1 MSKLEA
7 NLTLLSVTFFW
18 GVQYIFLGNIPD
30 DISTFAFLALTNG
43 IGFLILTAVFFDE
56 LRKLTRKIVRNG
68 LLLAMLLFGTNM
80 LITAGSR
87 SLDASTAS
95 FFAAANIV
103 FVPIFMRF
111 FGKKASVSNL
121 VGVAIV
127 LLGLLL
133 ATGARL
139 DGMGNGVLII
149 AAADVLSAAYIVV
162 LGQIIGSVNPILTSL
177 CQMFFGTLFGLA
189 GWLIFQPETLLS
201 LPHDMRFWSSV
212 LVIAVF
218 VRGFTTVMQVYA
230 QRYVSALNA
239 SLLFSFE
246 IVFTL
251 LTSMFLPAMLGS
263 EPETITPFKL
273 AGCVLILLGVLTS
286 DGAILQ
292 WRKKEA
298 AHEAQ
303 K

>member
-7 NLTLLSVTFFW
+7 NLVLLSVTFFW
-18 GVQYIFLGNIPD
+18 GIQYVFLGNIPD
-30 DISTFAFLALTNG
+30 DISTFAFMALTNG
-43 IGFLILTAVFFDE
+43 IGFVILTAVFTGE
-56 LRKLTRKIVRNG
+56 LRKLTRKIVKNG
-68 LLLAMLLFGTNM
+68 LLLAVLLFGANL
-80 LITAGSR
+80 LITVGSR

-103 FVPIFMRF
+103 FVPVFMLF
-111 FGKKASVSNL
+111 FGKRASAHNVA
-121 VGVAIV
+121 GVVIV
-127 LLGLLL
+127 LLGLLF
-133 ATGARL
+133 ATGAHF
-139 DGMGNGVLII
+139 DGMGYGVLVI

-189 GWLIFQPETLLS
+189 GWLAAQPETLFS
-201 LPHDMRFWSSV
+201 LPRDISFWSSV

-251 LTSMFLPAMLGS
+251 LSSLFLPLMLGS
-263 EPETITPFKL
+263 EPEVITPYKL
-273 AGCVLILLGVLTS
+273 VGCALILLGVLTS
-286 DGAILQ
+286 DGTVLQ

-298 AHEAQ
+298 AHGQTE
-303 K
+303 